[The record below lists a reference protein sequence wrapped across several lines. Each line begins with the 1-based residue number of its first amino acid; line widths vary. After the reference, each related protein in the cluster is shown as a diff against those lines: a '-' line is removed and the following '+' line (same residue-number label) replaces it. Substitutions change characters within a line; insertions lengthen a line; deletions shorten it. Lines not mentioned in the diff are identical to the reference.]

1 MPHPAEADDRWLLP
15 RIGAIAIRPLTGTGR
30 DAQRGFCAQLSREDL
45 RLYFCATIRVDAAL
59 CRRLLAIDPARDAV
73 FAACGDDAGEPDGGA
88 RTGVDGAIF
97 GIARLARVS
106 PEEAEIA
113 LIVRSDRKRRGLGRA
128 LLGRLVTHARALG
141 LSALTADLLYEN
153 HPASQFVSDAGFVG
167 VGPVGVMRRVRL
179 SLRAP
184 SVHSGESIF
193 NDTGHD
199 LPN

>member
-15 RIGAIAIRPLTGTGR
+15 RTGAIAIRPLTGTGR

-59 CRRLLAIDPARDAV
+59 CRRLFAIDPARDTV
-73 FAACGDDAGEPDGGA
+73 FAACGEDEGEP
-88 RTGVDGAIF
+88 DGAIF
-97 GIARLARVS
+97 GIARLALVS
-106 PEEAEIA
+106 PREAEIA

-128 LLGRLVTHARALG
+128 LLGRLVSHARALG
-141 LSALTADLLYEN
+141 LSALSADLLYEN

-184 SVHSGESIF
+184 SVHSPPVHSEESSF

-199 LPN
+199 LAN